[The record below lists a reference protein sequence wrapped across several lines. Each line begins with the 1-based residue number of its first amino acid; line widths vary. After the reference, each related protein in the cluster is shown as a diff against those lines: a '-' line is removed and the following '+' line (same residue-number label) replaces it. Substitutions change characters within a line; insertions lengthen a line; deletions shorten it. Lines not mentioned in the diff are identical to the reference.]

1 MMCVCVC
8 TAGEREVREV
18 SGRVV
23 EVHTTVHGMHGAG
36 V

>member
-1 MMCVCVC
+1 MCVCA
-8 TAGEREVREV
+8 AGEGEVREV

-23 EVHTTVHGMHGAG
+23 EVHTAVHGVHGPG